1 MATVQEGYSA
11 AVEIYLEVA
20 GRRLSAHHVDRD
32 GIDLREPFP
41 LDLPLLDMHVV
52 IVIDGRE
59 FRTPVR
65 KISVPGEN
73 QRLVKFPARSARG

>member
-1 MATVQEGYSA
+1 M
-11 AVEIYLEVA
+11 EIYLEVA
-20 GRRLSAHHVDRD
+20 GKRLSAHHVDPD

-41 LDLPLLDMHVV
+41 LDLPLIDMHVV

-65 KISVPGEN
+65 KISVRNED
-73 QRLVKFPARSARG
+73 QRLVRFPSKPPSPLP